1 MRHIKYI
8 LIGIIFGITMT
19 KSEAIS
25 WFRIHEMFQF
35 KSFHMFGI
43 IGTAVTL
50 GIIGVA
56 LIKKFRLNDINGQ
69 PIKFK
74 NKERKY
80 TRYIIGGVIF
90 GMGWA
95 LTGACPGPIIVNI
108 GFGVYSMVV
117 VLVFAVIGTYL
128 FGIFNEDLP
137 K

>member
-8 LIGIIFGITMT
+8 LIGILFGITMA

-43 IGTAVTL
+43 IGTAVAL

-56 LIKKFRLNDINGQ
+56 MIKKFNLKDISGQ

-74 NKERKY
+74 KKERKY
-80 TRYIIGGVIF
+80 KRYILGGTIF

-108 GFGVYSMVV
+108 GYGVYSMVV
-117 VLVFAVIGTYL
+117 VLVFAVIGTFL
-128 FGIFNEDLP
+128 FGVFNENLP